1 MSLQRHSLDW
11 VQSPFHWNQYEGLF
25 ALRQHPLDMFS
36 LIYLWHQQRKREK
49 QLFQHKWV
57 WIMSY
62 AVAIIFIVI
71 FALEAAVIII
81 GNVFTIFV
89 FYTQCGLHLKRTC
102 LLLINL
108 AVADLLV
115 GIGEVVVLVIY
126 RIPRIDTRSLTV
138 EWSVQGF
145 GLCVSIMYLALISL
159 ERVYALFWPFR
170 HRVASTRVYIF
181 SIVIV
186 WVTGLSTTGMSLLTV
201 YHADVDTVYT
211 VVTAGL
217 FPFISLVIIC
227 ASYLSIR
234 SRLYAT
240 KPDLQD
246 GQRRST
252 REQNLRLSKTFYI
265 VVAVSLIFWLPGFVL
280 YTINAFCLQCFSLT
294 LLWFGNVLHLA
305 NSMVNPF
312 VYSFR
317 MKIFK
322 DALKKCWK
330 RRVG

>member
-1 MSLQRHSLDW
+1 ML
-11 VQSPFHWNQYEGLF
+11 
-25 ALRQHPLDMFS
+25 
-36 LIYLWHQQRKREK
+36 
-49 QLFQHKWV
+49 
-57 WIMSY
+57 Y
-62 AVAIIFIVI
+62 AVAIVFIVI

-89 FYTQCGLHLKRTC
+89 FKTQSGLHLKRTS

-115 GIGEVVVLVIY
+115 GVGEVVVLVIY
-126 RIPRIDTRSLTV
+126 RIPGTDVRSLTV
-138 EWSVQGF
+138 WLSVEAF
-145 GLCVSIMYLALISL
+145 GLFVSVMFLALISL
-159 ERVYALFWPFR
+159 ERVYAVYWPLR
-170 HRVASTRVYIF
+170 HRVTSARAYIF
-181 SIVIV
+181 SIGIV
-186 WVTGLSTTGMSLLTV
+186 WVIGLCATGLSLLV
-201 YHADVDTVYT
+201 YRADVDTVYALA
-211 VVTAGL
+211 TATFL
-217 FPFISLVIIC
+217 PFISLVIIS

-240 KPDLQD
+240 PDLQD

-265 VVAVSLIFWLPGFVL
+265 VVALSLIFWLPGFVV
-280 YTINAFCLQCFSLT
+280 YTINVFCLKCYSLM
-294 LLWFGNVLHLA
+294 LVWFGNVLHLA

-330 RRVG
+330 KRVDLKPNSLRVQKAAQESTTHL